1 MKYAFAALAALAAV
15 PSAVPA
21 MAQAVT
27 LDKES
32 LAYEI
37 VHNDGRKAYLAKDA
51 QDRPITE
58 IVRLPDGG
66 VMPPHKGGG
75 GLKIL
80 TVVQGDLSWG
90 DGMEVDPA
98 KERVLTPGSVVV
110 IPAEGGAHWKAARSG
125 DVLFQV
131 VFVRDGAL
139 MEQVAAQT
147 GF

>member
-1 MKYAFAALAALAAV
+1 MKRTLAAVAALAGLTSAAPAL
-15 PSAVPA
+15 
-21 MAQAVT
+21 AQAVT
-27 LDKES
+27 LDKDS

-80 TVVQGDLSWG
+80 TVVEGDLSWG
-90 DGMEVDPA
+90 DGMEVDPS
-98 KERVLTPGSVVV
+98 KERVLAPGSVVV

-147 GF
+147 GL

>member
-1 MKYAFAALAALAAV
+1 MKFAFAGLAALAAFT
-15 PSAVPA
+15 STAPA

-27 LDKES
+27 LDKDA

-98 KERVLTPGSVVV
+98 KERVLAPGSVVV